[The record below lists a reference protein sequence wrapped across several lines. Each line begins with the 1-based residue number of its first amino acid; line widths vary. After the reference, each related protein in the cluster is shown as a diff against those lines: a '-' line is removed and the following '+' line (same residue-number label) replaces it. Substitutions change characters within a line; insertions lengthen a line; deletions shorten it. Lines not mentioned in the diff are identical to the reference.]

1 MYQLIVT
8 ELRKKIGFDREI
20 IDQFNAEYGGEV
32 VAEDHLESLSP
43 LLGHY
48 PDSDIPQL
56 ANDFSDC

>member
-32 VAEDHLESLSP
+32 VAEDHLERG
-43 LLGHY
+43 LG
-48 PDSDIPQL
+48 
-56 ANDFSDC
+56 